1 MTKQEAAIKYI
12 TENYLEFNRLRHDIV
27 SDKLQIRMEADL
39 ESSTTQGASVQRSK
53 AAVQNG
59 SELWREMTKHDI
71 NSIVCHCAQEY
82 DANITSREV
91 MTALQSDLIP
101 DVHPLREYINALPA
115 WKPESG
121 DWIDF
126 VASQVRVKNNDNK
139 VSGNNNDNTDNLRPN
154 QYPLGAQGEE
164 NTQQPKQ
171 LDSTT
176 FQSTPFAHEAHRGPR
191 CSQQHSERLGEA
203 YKNDNIDNFRGNQY
217 PCRDEDDL
225 NQQLKQLDSTTYS
238 ARNNTASGEGN
249 NTTPDRPRGLSERTS
264 CCQTTTLLDRPY
276 GAERP
281 MNLTGEADLT
291 VSEAHDLTSNSSQRE
306 RSEAERLWRV
316 CFKKWFVA
324 MVASWMK
331 DEVVNHQV
339 LVLIG
344 KQGIFKTTWLEH
356 LIPPHLRAYACKLA
370 NSNDLNKDERLR
382 IAEFGL
388 ISLDEIDSMN
398 NRELNQ
404 LKSVITA
411 TDVNERAAYAYTKE
425 RRVRLASFCA
435 SGNRRD
441 FLTDIT
447 GNRRWL
453 PFEVESIQNPF
464 YSILPYEQMYA
475 QAWALAQDPMFSYW
489 FDLDEIEVLEEHNQ
503 HFRDESNEEQ
513 LLPILF
519 DVPAEGRGE
528 FMTTAQI
535 SERLVSYGNIKKPM
549 ALSRLGMV
557 LGGIG
562 YRAVTRKI
570 NNTRARG
577 WIVYQRDTEEIN
589 SLKRLLKDG

>member
-1 MTKQEAAIKYI
+1 MTKQECAIKYI
-12 TENYLEFNRLRHDIV
+12 TENYLDYNRLRHDVIA
-27 SDKLQIRMEADL
+27 DKMQVRDE
-39 ESSTTQGASVQRSK
+39 TG
-53 AAVQNG
+53 
-59 SELWREMTKHDI
+59 WREMTKHDI
-71 NSIVCHCAQEY
+71 NSIVCHAAQEY

-101 DVHPLREYINALPA
+101 DVHPLREYVLSCHEWTEEQP
-115 WKPESG
+115 
-121 DWIDF
+121 DWIDL
-126 VASQVRVKNNDNK
+126 VASQV
-139 VSGNNNDNTDNLRPN
+139 
-154 QYPLGAQGEE
+154 
-164 NTQQPKQ
+164 
-171 LDSTT
+171 
-176 FQSTPFAHEAHRGPR
+176 H
-191 CSQQHSERLGEA
+191 
-203 YKNDNIDNFRGNQY
+203 
-217 PCRDEDDL
+217 
-225 NQQLKQLDSTTYS
+225 
-238 ARNNTASGEGN
+238 
-249 NTTPDRPRGLSERTS
+249 
-264 CCQTTTLLDRPY
+264 
-276 GAERP
+276 
-281 MNLTGEADLT
+281 
-291 VSEAHDLTSNSSQRE
+291 VSESAGESS
-306 RSEAERLWRV
+306 ADRLWRV

-324 MVASWMK
+324 MVASWMR

-344 KQGIFKTTWLEH
+344 RQGIYKTTWLEH

-453 PFEVESIQNPF
+453 PFEVEEIQNPF
-464 YSILPYEQMYA
+464 FTTLPYERMYA
-475 QAWALAQDPMFSYW
+475 QAWALAQDPLFCYW
-489 FDLDEIEVLEEHNQ
+489 FELDEIEVLEQHNQ

-519 DVPAEGRGE
+519 DVPAEGKGE

-535 SERLVSYGNIKKPM
+535 SERLVTYGNIKKPM

-557 LGGIG
+557 LGTAGYKATKRRIG
-562 YRAVTRKI
+562 
-570 NNTRARG
+570 NTQTRG
-577 WIVYQRDTEEIN
+577 WIVYQRDTDEI
-589 SLKRLLKDG
+589 SALRRILKD

>member
-12 TENYLEFNRLRHDIV
+12 TENYLDFNRLRHDIV
-27 SDKLQIRMEADL
+27 SDKLQVRDAHSL
-39 ESSTTQGASVQRSK
+39 ED
-53 AAVQNG
+53 AALSG
-59 SELWREMTKHDI
+59 YSLEFKGGEYWREMTKHDI

-101 DVHPLREYINALPA
+101 DVHPLREYVLSCGEWTEEQP
-115 WKPESG
+115 
-121 DWIDF
+121 DWIDM
-126 VASQVRVKNNDNK
+126 VAQQVT
-139 VSGNNNDNTDNLRPN
+139 VSPS
-154 QYPLGAQGEE
+154 PLSNSLEDAASGYSLE
-164 NTQQPKQ
+164 
-171 LDSTT
+171 
-176 FQSTPFAHEAHRGPR
+176 
-191 CSQQHSERLGEA
+191 
-203 YKNDNIDNFRGNQY
+203 FRG
-217 PCRDEDDL
+217 
-225 NQQLKQLDSTTYS
+225 K
-238 ARNNTASGEGN
+238 GN
-249 NTTPDRPRGLSERTS
+249 NTTPSY
-264 CCQTTTLLDRPY
+264 TTLPHTTPSTD
-276 GAERP
+276 A
-281 MNLTGEADLT
+281 
-291 VSEAHDLTSNSSQRE
+291 
-306 RSEAERLWRV
+306 LWRV

-464 YSILPYEQMYA
+464 YTLLPYERMYA
-475 QAWALAQDPMFSYW
+475 QAWALAQDPLFSYW

-535 SERLVSYGNIKKPM
+535 SERLVTYGNIKKPM

-557 LGGIG
+557 LGAAGYQSTRPKIG
-562 YRAVTRKI
+562 GRLI
-570 NNTRARG
+570 RG
-577 WIVYQRDTEEIN
+577 WLVYQRDTDEIA
-589 SLKRLLKDG
+589 SLKRLLKE

>member
-1 MTKQEAAIKYI
+1 MTKQECTIRYI
-12 TENYLEFNRLRHDIV
+12 TENYLDFNRLRHDVIA
-27 SDKLQIRMEADL
+27 DKLQVRCAHNLGEEAKGD
-39 ESSTTQGASVQRSK
+39 EASRQ
-53 AAVQNG
+53 
-59 SELWREMTKHDI
+59 EYWREMTKHDI
-71 NSIVCHCAQEY
+71 NSIVCHAAQEY

-101 DVHPLREYINALPA
+101 DVHPLREYINALPRYT
-115 WKPESG
+115 PDQP

-126 VASQVRVKNNDNK
+126 VASQVRVKT
-139 VSGNNNDNTDNLRPN
+139 SPESATDRREAPVNRTR
-154 QYPLGAQGEE
+154 GAVDRAE
-164 NTQQPKQ
+164 
-171 LDSTT
+171 
-176 FQSTPFAHEAHRGPR
+176 
-191 CSQQHSERLGEA
+191 
-203 YKNDNIDNFRGNQY
+203 
-217 PCRDEDDL
+217 PCRSASPED
-225 NQQLKQLDSTTYS
+225 SPTGCS
-238 ARNNTASGEGN
+238 VSRESTASI
-249 NTTPDRPRGLSERTS
+249 TSDLQCSASETI
-264 CCQTTTLLDRPY
+264 CK
-276 GAERP
+276 
-281 MNLTGEADLT
+281 EANY
-291 VSEAHDLTSNSSQRE
+291 SELYE
-306 RSEAERLWRV
+306 RSKADALWRV

-411 TDVNERAAYAYTKE
+411 SDVNERAAYAYTKE

-464 YSILPYEQMYA
+464 YTTLPYEQMYA

-489 FDLDEIEVLEEHNQ
+489 FDLDEIEVLEQHNQ

-519 DVPAEGRGE
+519 DVPAEGKGE

-535 SERLVSYGNIKKPM
+535 SERLVTYGNIKKPM

-557 LGGIG
+557 LGAHGFAKKMIG
-562 YRAVTRKI
+562 AKRL
-570 NNTRARG
+570 RG
-577 WIVYQRDTEEIN
+577 WLVYQRDTEEIN
-589 SLKRLLKDG
+589 ANKSLYAKY

>member
-1 MTKQEAAIKYI
+1 MTKQEAVIKYI
-12 TENYLEFNRLRHDIV
+12 SENYLAFNRLRHDVIA
-27 SDKLQIRMEADL
+27 DKLQVRCAHSL
-39 ESSTTQGASVQRSK
+39 ED
-53 AAVQNG
+53 AALSG
-59 SELWREMTKHDI
+59 YSLEFKGGEYWREMTKHDI
-71 NSIVCHCAQEY
+71 NSIVCHAAQEY

-91 MTALQSDLIP
+91 LTALQSDLIP
-101 DVHPLREYINALPA
+101 DVHPLREYVLSCGEWTEEQP
-115 WKPESG
+115 
-121 DWIDF
+121 DWIDW
-126 VASQVRVKNNDNK
+126 VASQVTVK
-139 VSGNNNDNTDNLRPN
+139 
-154 QYPLGAQGEE
+154 PLG
-164 NTQQPKQ
+164 
-171 LDSTT
+171 D
-176 FQSTPFAHEAHRGPR
+176 EAKGDKARG
-191 CSQQHSERLGEA
+191 
-203 YKNDNIDNFRGNQY
+203 
-217 PCRDEDDL
+217 
-225 NQQLKQLDSTTYS
+225 
-238 ARNNTASGEGN
+238 
-249 NTTPDRPRGLSERTS
+249 
-264 CCQTTTLLDRPY
+264 
-276 GAERP
+276 
-281 MNLTGEADLT
+281 
-291 VSEAHDLTSNSSQRE
+291 
-306 RSEAERLWRV
+306 ERLWRG

-324 MVASWMK
+324 MVASWMN

-344 KQGIFKTTWLEH
+344 KQGIYKTTWLEH

-398 NRELNQ
+398 TRELNQ

-464 YSILPYEQMYA
+464 FTTLPYDRMYA
-475 QAWALAQDPMFSYW
+475 EAWALANDPTFCYW
-489 FDLDEIEVLEEHNQ
+489 FELDEIEVLEEHNK

-519 DVPAEGRGE
+519 DVPAEGKGE

-535 SERLVSYGNIKKPM
+535 SERLVTYGNIKKPM

-557 LGGIG
+557 LGTAG
-562 YRAVTRKI
+562 YKATKRKI
-570 NNTRARG
+570 GNTQTRG
-577 WIVYQRDTEEIN
+577 WIVYQRDTDEI
-589 SLKRLLKDG
+589 SALRRILKD

>member
-1 MTKQEAAIKYI
+1 MTKQECAIKYI
-12 TENYLEFNRLRHDIV
+12 EDNYLQFNRLRHDIIA
-27 SDKLQIRMEADL
+27 DKLQVRCAHNLGEEAKGD
-39 ESSTTQGASVQRSK
+39 EASRQE
-53 AAVQNG
+53 Q
-59 SELWREMTKHDI
+59 WREMTKHDI

-101 DVHPLREYINALPA
+101 DVHPLREYVLSCGEWTEEQP
-115 WKPESG
+115 
-121 DWIDF
+121 DWIDW
-126 VASQVRVKNNDNK
+126 VAKQVK
-139 VSGNNNDNTDNLRPN
+139 VRSG
-154 QYPLGAQGEE
+154 A
-164 NTQQPKQ
+164 
-171 LDSTT
+171 
-176 FQSTPFAHEAHRGPR
+176 
-191 CSQQHSERLGEA
+191 
-203 YKNDNIDNFRGNQY
+203 
-217 PCRDEDDL
+217 
-225 NQQLKQLDSTTYS
+225 
-238 ARNNTASGEGN
+238 
-249 NTTPDRPRGLSERTS
+249 PDRPSGCRSARVPVDGRSAAPVDDAILFSTASTTSDLQQCDPQCSASETI
-264 CCQTTTLLDRPY
+264 Y
-276 GAERP
+276 
-281 MNLTGEADLT
+281 
-291 VSEAHDLTSNSSQRE
+291 SEQRE
-306 RSEAERLWRV
+306 RSEADRLWRG

-464 YSILPYEQMYA
+464 YTILPYERMYA
-475 QAWALAQDPMFSYW
+475 QAWALAQDPLFSYW
-489 FDLDEIEVLEEHNQ
+489 FDLDEIEVLEQHNQ

-519 DVPAEGRGE
+519 DIPAEGRGE

-535 SERLVSYGNIKKPM
+535 SERLVTYGNIKKPM

-557 LGGIG
+557 LGAAGYQSTRPKIG
-562 YRAVTRKI
+562 GRLI
-570 NNTRARG
+570 RG
-577 WIVYQRDTEEIN
+577 WLVYQRDTDEIA
-589 SLKRLLKDG
+589 SLKRLLKE

>member
-1 MTKQEAAIKYI
+1 MTKQEAAIQYI
-12 TENYLEFNRLRHDIV
+12 TENYLEYNRLRRDVIA
-27 SDKLQIRMEADL
+27 DKLQVRMEKPTPAPSLKGGELSSQRMSFPLGEDL
-39 ESSTTQGASVQRSK
+39 GE
-53 AAVQNG
+53 AV
-59 SELWREMTKHDI
+59 WREMTKQDI

-101 DVHPLREYINALPA
+101 NVHPLREYVLSCREWTAEQP
-115 WKPESG
+115 
-121 DWIDF
+121 DWIDW
-126 VASQVRVKNNDNK
+126 VAQQVRVRE
-139 VSGNNNDNTDNLRPN
+139 SGSNGSN
-154 QYPLGAQGEE
+154 GSKGSKGE
-164 NTQQPKQ
+164 
-171 LDSTT
+171 DT
-176 FQSTPFAHEAHRGPR
+176 FGT
-191 CSQQHSERLGEA
+191 
-203 YKNDNIDNFRGNQY
+203 
-217 PCRDEDDL
+217 
-225 NQQLKQLDSTTYS
+225 
-238 ARNNTASGEGN
+238 SG
-249 NTTPDRPRGLSERTS
+249 TFRTS
-264 CCQTTTLLDRPY
+264 STK
-276 GAERP
+276 
-281 MNLTGEADLT
+281 AD
-291 VSEAHDLTSNSSQRE
+291 
-306 RSEAERLWRV
+306 RLWRA

-344 KQGIFKTTWLEH
+344 RQGIYKTTWLEH

-453 PFEVESIQNPF
+453 PFEVEEIQNPF
-464 YSILPYEQMYA
+464 YTTLPYEQMYA
-475 QAWALAQDPMFSYW
+475 QAWALAQDPLFSYW

-519 DVPAEGRGE
+519 DVPADGRGE
-528 FMTTAQI
+528 FMTTAEI
-535 SERLVSYGNIKKPM
+535 SERLVTYGNIKKPM

-557 LGGIG
+557 LGAHGFTKKMIG
-562 YRAVTRKI
+562 AKRL
-570 NNTRARG
+570 RG
-577 WIVYQRDTEEIN
+577 WLVYQRDTDEIN
-589 SLKRLLKDG
+589 AKRSLYAKY

>member
-12 TENYLEFNRLRHDIV
+12 TENYLEYRRLRHDV
-27 SDKLQIRMEADL
+27 VADKLQVRMEKPTPAPSLKGGELSSQRMSFPLGEDL
-39 ESSTTQGASVQRSK
+39 GE
-53 AAVQNG
+53 AV
-59 SELWREMTKHDI
+59 WREMTKHDI

-101 DVHPLREYINALPA
+101 DVHPLREYVLSCGEWTEEQP
-115 WKPESG
+115 
-121 DWIDF
+121 DWIDW
-126 VASQVRVKNNDNK
+126 VAQQVRVRE
-139 VSGNNNDNTDNLRPN
+139 SATDRC
-154 QYPLGAQGEE
+154 
-164 NTQQPKQ
+164 
-171 LDSTT
+171 
-176 FQSTPFAHEAHRGPR
+176 EAPVDRHFVAVDGR
-191 CSQQHSERLGEA
+191 
-203 YKNDNIDNFRGNQY
+203 
-217 PCRDEDDL
+217 
-225 NQQLKQLDSTTYS
+225 S
-238 ARNNTASGEGN
+238 AAPVVFHNESTASN
-249 NTTPDRPRGLSERTS
+249 ASELQCSASETN
-264 CCQTTTLLDRPY
+264 Y
-276 GAERP
+276 
-281 MNLTGEADLT
+281 
-291 VSEAHDLTSNSSQRE
+291 SEATHSSQSE
-306 RSEAERLWRV
+306 RSEADRLWRT

-464 YSILPYEQMYA
+464 YTILPYERMYA
-475 QAWALAQDPMFSYW
+475 QAWALAQDPLFSYW

-535 SERLVSYGNIKKPM
+535 SERLVTYGNIKKPM
-549 ALSRLGMV
+549 ALGRLGV
-557 LGGIG
+557 LMGSMG
-562 YRAVTRKI
+562 YRSVTRG
-570 NNTRARG
+570 NRQARLRG
-577 WIVYQRDTEEIN
+577 WIVYQRDTEEIAAN
-589 SLKRLLKDG
+589 KKLLAKECVTV

>member
-12 TENYLEFNRLRHDIV
+12 TENYLEFNRLRHDVIA
-27 SDKLQIRMEADL
+27 DKLQLRLLGDEAKG
-39 ESSTTQGASVQRSK
+39 ERQEYWK
-53 AAVQNG
+53 
-59 SELWREMTKHDI
+59 ELTKHDI

-101 DVHPLREYINALPA
+101 DVHPLREYILSLPA

-126 VASQVRVKNNDNK
+126 VAQQVKVK
-139 VSGNNNDNTDNLRPN
+139 
-154 QYPLGAQGEE
+154 PLG
-164 NTQQPKQ
+164 
-171 LDSTT
+171 D
-176 FQSTPFAHEAHRGPR
+176 EAKGD
-191 CSQQHSERLGEA
+191 
-203 YKNDNIDNFRGNQY
+203 K
-217 PCRDEDDL
+217 
-225 NQQLKQLDSTTYS
+225 
-238 ARNNTASGEGN
+238 ARGEG
-249 NTTPDRPRGLSERTS
+249 
-264 CCQTTTLLDRPY
+264 
-276 GAERP
+276 
-281 MNLTGEADLT
+281 
-291 VSEAHDLTSNSSQRE
+291 
-306 RSEAERLWRV
+306 LWRV

-324 MVASWMK
+324 MVAGWMK

-489 FDLDEIEVLEEHNQ
+489 FDLDEIEVLEQHNQ

-519 DVPAEGRGE
+519 DVPAEGKGE

-562 YRAVTRKI
+562 YQPVRPRIGGVKT
-570 NNTRARG
+570 RG
-577 WIVYQRDTEEIN
+577 WLVYQRDTDEIN
-589 SLKRLLKDG
+589 SLKRLLKDE

>member
-12 TENYLEFNRLRHDIV
+12 TENYLDYNRLRHDVIA
-27 SDKLQIRMEADL
+27 DKMQVRDE
-39 ESSTTQGASVQRSK
+39 TG
-53 AAVQNG
+53 
-59 SELWREMTKHDI
+59 WREMTKHDI

-101 DVHPLREYINALPA
+101 DVHPLREYVLSCHEWTEEQP
-115 WKPESG
+115 
-121 DWIDF
+121 DWIDW
-126 VASQVRVKNNDNK
+126 VAQQVTVK
-139 VSGNNNDNTDNLRPN
+139 
-154 QYPLGAQGEE
+154 PLGEE
-164 NTQQPKQ
+164 AKG
-171 LDSTT
+171 D
-176 FQSTPFAHEAHRGPR
+176 
-191 CSQQHSERLGEA
+191 
-203 YKNDNIDNFRGNQY
+203 K
-217 PCRDEDDL
+217 
-225 NQQLKQLDSTTYS
+225 
-238 ARNNTASGEGN
+238 ARGEG
-249 NTTPDRPRGLSERTS
+249 
-264 CCQTTTLLDRPY
+264 
-276 GAERP
+276 
-281 MNLTGEADLT
+281 
-291 VSEAHDLTSNSSQRE
+291 
-306 RSEAERLWRV
+306 LWRE

-324 MVASWMK
+324 MVASWMR

-344 KQGIFKTTWLEH
+344 RQGIYKTTWLEH

-453 PFEVESIQNPF
+453 PFEVEEIQNPF
-464 YSILPYEQMYA
+464 FTTLPYERMYA
-475 QAWALAQDPMFSYW
+475 QAWALAQDPLFCYW
-489 FDLDEIEVLEEHNQ
+489 FELDEIEVLEQHNQ

-519 DVPAEGRGE
+519 DVPAEGKGE

-535 SERLVSYGNIKKPM
+535 SERLVTYGNIKKPM
-549 ALSRLGMV
+549 ALGRLGV
-557 LGGIG
+557 LMGSMG
-562 YRAVTRKI
+562 YRSVTRG
-570 NNTRARG
+570 NRQARLRG
-577 WIVYQRDTEEIN
+577 WIVYQRDTEEIAAN
-589 SLKRLLKDG
+589 KKLLAKECVTV

>member
-1 MTKQEAAIKYI
+1 MTKQEYAIKYI
-12 TENYLEFNRLRHDIV
+12 TENYLDYRRLRHDIV
-27 SDKLQIRMEADL
+27 ADKLQIRMADSL
-39 ESSTTQGASVQRSK
+39 EDASL
-53 AAVQNG
+53 QNAPVGLQFRG
-59 SELWREMTKHDI
+59 SEYWREMTKHDI

-101 DVHPLREYINALPA
+101 DVHPLREYVLSCREWTEEQP
-115 WKPESG
+115 

-126 VASQVRVKNNDNK
+126 VASQVKVKT
-139 VSGNNNDNTDNLRPN
+139 SPESATDH
-154 QYPLGAQGEE
+154 
-164 NTQQPKQ
+164 PK
-171 LDSTT
+171 
-176 FQSTPFAHEAHRGPR
+176 
-191 CSQQHSERLGEA
+191 
-203 YKNDNIDNFRGNQY
+203 
-217 PCRDEDDL
+217 
-225 NQQLKQLDSTTYS
+225 
-238 ARNNTASGEGN
+238 
-249 NTTPDRPRGLSERTS
+249 GLSERTA
-264 CCQTTTLLDRPY
+264 CCQTTMLLDRPY
-276 GAERP
+276 GADRP
-281 MNLTGEADLT
+281 MNLTSEAGLT
-291 VSEAHDLTSNSSQRE
+291 VSEAHGLTSNSSQSE
-306 RSEAERLWRV
+306 RSKADRLWRG

-464 YSILPYEQMYA
+464 FTTLPYERMYA
-475 QAWALAQDPMFSYW
+475 QAWALAQDPLFSYW
-489 FDLDEIEVLEEHNQ
+489 FDLDEIEVLEKHNQ

-535 SERLVSYGNIKKPM
+535 SERLVTYGNIKKPM

-557 LGGIG
+557 LGAAGYQSTRPKIG
-562 YRAVTRKI
+562 GRLI
-570 NNTRARG
+570 RG
-577 WIVYQRDTEEIN
+577 WLVYQRDTDEIA
-589 SLKRLLKDG
+589 SLKRILKE

>member
-12 TENYLEFNRLRHDIV
+12 TENYLDYRRLRHDIV
-27 SDKLQIRMEADL
+27 ADKLQVRVAHSL
-39 ESSTTQGASVQRSK
+39 EDASL
-53 AAVQNG
+53 QNAPVG
-59 SELWREMTKHDI
+59 LQFRGLEYWREMTKHDI

-101 DVHPLREYINALPA
+101 DVHPLREYVLSCGEWTEEQP
-115 WKPESG
+115 
-121 DWIDF
+121 DWIDW
-126 VASQVRVKNNDNK
+126 VAQQVTVK
-139 VSGNNNDNTDNLRPN
+139 
-154 QYPLGAQGEE
+154 
-164 NTQQPKQ
+164 
-171 LDSTT
+171 
-176 FQSTPFAHEAHRGPR
+176 PFGDEAKGD
-191 CSQQHSERLGEA
+191 
-203 YKNDNIDNFRGNQY
+203 K
-217 PCRDEDDL
+217 
-225 NQQLKQLDSTTYS
+225 
-238 ARNNTASGEGN
+238 ARGEG
-249 NTTPDRPRGLSERTS
+249 
-264 CCQTTTLLDRPY
+264 
-276 GAERP
+276 
-281 MNLTGEADLT
+281 
-291 VSEAHDLTSNSSQRE
+291 
-306 RSEAERLWRV
+306 LWRG

-453 PFEVESIQNPF
+453 PFEVEEIQNPF
-464 YSILPYEQMYA
+464 FTLLPYERMYA
-475 QAWALAQDPMFSYW
+475 QAWALAQDPLFSYW

-535 SERLVSYGNIKKPM
+535 SERLVTYGNIKKPM
-549 ALSRLGMV
+549 ALGRLGV
-557 LGGIG
+557 LMGSMG
-562 YRAVTRKI
+562 YRSVTRG
-570 NNTRARG
+570 NRQARLRG
-577 WIVYQRDTEEIN
+577 WIVYQRDTEEIAAN
-589 SLKRLLKDG
+589 KKLLAKECVTV

>member
-12 TENYLEFNRLRHDIV
+12 TENYLDYNRLRHDVIA
-27 SDKLQIRMEADL
+27 DKMQVRDAHSLSAPHNATSVIGDSAVDAALSGYSL
-39 ESSTTQGASVQRSK
+39 EFKG
-53 AAVQNG
+53 G
-59 SELWREMTKHDI
+59 EYWREMTKHDI

-101 DVHPLREYINALPA
+101 DVHPLREYVLSCGEWTEEQP
-115 WKPESG
+115 
-121 DWIDF
+121 DWIDW
-126 VASQVRVKNNDNK
+126 VAQQVTVKNNDNI
-139 VSGNNNDNTDNLRPN
+139 DNLR
-154 QYPLGAQGEE
+154 
-164 NTQQPKQ
+164 
-171 LDSTT
+171 
-176 FQSTPFAHEAHRGPR
+176 
-191 CSQQHSERLGEA
+191 
-203 YKNDNIDNFRGNQY
+203 GNQL
-217 PCRDEDDL
+217 PAAPME
-225 NQQLKQLDSTTYS
+225 
-238 ARNNTASGEGN
+238 N
-249 NTTPDRPRGLSERTS
+249 NTTPSY
-264 CCQTTTLLDRPY
+264 TTLPHTT
-276 GAERP
+276 P
-281 MNLTGEADLT
+281 NAD
-291 VSEAHDLTSNSSQRE
+291 A
-306 RSEAERLWRV
+306 LWRV

-453 PFEVESIQNPF
+453 PFEVEEIQNPF
-464 YSILPYEQMYA
+464 YTLLPYERMYA
-475 QAWALAQDPMFSYW
+475 QAWALAQDPLFSYW
-489 FDLDEIEVLEEHNQ
+489 FDLDEIEVLEQHNQ
-503 HFRDESNEEQ
+503 QFRDESNEEQ

-519 DVPAEGRGE
+519 DVPAEGKGE

-535 SERLVSYGNIKKPM
+535 SERLVTYGNIKKPM

-557 LGGIG
+557 LGAAGYQSTRPKIG
-562 YRAVTRKI
+562 ERLI
-570 NNTRARG
+570 RG
-577 WIVYQRDTEEIN
+577 WLVYQRDTDEIA
-589 SLKRLLKDG
+589 SLKRLLKE

>member
-12 TENYLEFNRLRHDIV
+12 TENYLDYRRLRHDIV
-27 SDKLQIRMEADL
+27 ADKLQVRVAHNLGEEAKGD
-39 ESSTTQGASVQRSK
+39 EASRQ
-53 AAVQNG
+53 
-59 SELWREMTKHDI
+59 EYWREMTKHDI
-71 NSIVCHCAQEY
+71 NSIVCHAAQEY

-101 DVHPLREYINALPA
+101 DVHPLREYVLSCGEWTEEQP
-115 WKPESG
+115 
-121 DWIDF
+121 DWIDW
-126 VASQVRVKNNDNK
+126 VAQQVTVK
-139 VSGNNNDNTDNLRPN
+139 
-154 QYPLGAQGEE
+154 PLG
-164 NTQQPKQ
+164 
-171 LDSTT
+171 D
-176 FQSTPFAHEAHRGPR
+176 EAKGDKARG
-191 CSQQHSERLGEA
+191 
-203 YKNDNIDNFRGNQY
+203 
-217 PCRDEDDL
+217 
-225 NQQLKQLDSTTYS
+225 
-238 ARNNTASGEGN
+238 
-249 NTTPDRPRGLSERTS
+249 
-264 CCQTTTLLDRPY
+264 
-276 GAERP
+276 
-281 MNLTGEADLT
+281 
-291 VSEAHDLTSNSSQRE
+291 
-306 RSEAERLWRV
+306 ERLWRG

-464 YSILPYEQMYA
+464 YTILPYERMYA
-475 QAWALAQDPMFSYW
+475 QAWALAQDPLFSYW

-535 SERLVSYGNIKKPM
+535 SERLVTYGNIKKPM

-557 LGGIG
+557 LGAAGYQSTRPKIG
-562 YRAVTRKI
+562 GRLI
-570 NNTRARG
+570 RG
-577 WIVYQRDTEEIN
+577 WLVYQRDTDEIA
-589 SLKRLLKDG
+589 SLKRLLKE

>member
-1 MTKQEAAIKYI
+1 MTKQEATIKYI
-12 TENYLEFNRLRHDIV
+12 TDNYLNHNRLRHDLV
-27 SDKLQIRMEADL
+27 ADKIQIRAADSL
-39 ESSTTQGASVQRSK
+39 EDASLQYAPKGLQFR
-53 AAVQNG
+53 G
-59 SELWREMTKHDI
+59 TGYWREMTKHDI

-82 DANITSREV
+82 DQNITSREV

-121 DWIDF
+121 DWIDL
-126 VASQVRVKNNDNK
+126 VASQVRVRESALDIGRGNAAMGRSQNELWDGTECLLDN
-139 VSGNNNDNTDNLRPN
+139 GT
-154 QYPLGAQGEE
+154 
-164 NTQQPKQ
+164 
-171 LDSTT
+171 
-176 FQSTPFAHEAHRGPR
+176 
-191 CSQQHSERLGEA
+191 HSEA
-203 YKNDNIDNFRGNQY
+203 
-217 PCRDEDDL
+217 
-225 NQQLKQLDSTTYS
+225 SYS
-238 ARNNTASGEGN
+238 PNGASSG
-249 NTTPDRPRGLSERTS
+249 SS
-264 CCQTTTLLDRPY
+264 
-276 GAERP
+276 
-281 MNLTGEADLT
+281 AD
-291 VSEAHDLTSNSSQRE
+291 
-306 RSEAERLWRV
+306 RLWHI

-324 MVASWMK
+324 MVASWMQ

-344 KQGIFKTTWLEH
+344 RQGIYKTTWLEH
-356 LIPPHLRAYACKLA
+356 LIPPHLRDYACKLA
-370 NSNDLNKDERLR
+370 NSNDLNKDERMR

-404 LKSVITA
+404 LKSIITA
-411 TDVNERAAYAYTKE
+411 SDVNERAAYAYTKE
-425 RRVRLASFCA
+425 RRIRLASFCA

-464 YSILPYEQMYA
+464 FTTLPYDLMYA

-489 FDLDEIEVLEEHNQ
+489 FELDEIEVLEQHNQ

-519 DVPAEGRGE
+519 DIPAEGRGE

-535 SERLVSYGNIKKPM
+535 SERLVTYGNIKKPM

-557 LGGIG
+557 LGTAG
-562 YRAVTRKI
+562 YKATKRKVA
-570 NNTRARG
+570 NTQTRG
-577 WIVYQRDTEEIN
+577 WIVYQRDTDEIS
-589 SLKRLLKDG
+589 SLRRILKD